1 MAFGEPCSDCTV
13 RSISSSRA
21 WVSTEIVTSSGI
33 ASSSIRLRTK
43 SKSYWLALGKPTSI
57 SL

>member
-1 MAFGEPCSDCTV
+1 MAFVAPASDCTV

-21 WVSTEIVTSSGI
+21 WVSTEIVTSSGMT
-33 ASSSIRLRTK
+33 SSSIRLRTK
-43 SKSYWLALGKPTSI
+43 SKSDWLAAGKPTSI